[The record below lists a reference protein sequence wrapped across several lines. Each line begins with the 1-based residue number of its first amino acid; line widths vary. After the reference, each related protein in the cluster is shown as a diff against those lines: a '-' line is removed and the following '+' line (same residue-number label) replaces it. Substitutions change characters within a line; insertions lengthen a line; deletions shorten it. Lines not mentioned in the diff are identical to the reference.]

1 MGGWIVENWFNLLN
15 GLGVVGSLLFT
26 AVSLCS
32 ETRTRR
38 IANLLSL
45 TQNHRELWSEL
56 FDRPALGRVLDRS
69 AKLEKESITLDE
81 GLYVNMVIQHL
92 GSAYEAIKSGLTI
105 KPEGMRRDVGW
116 FFSLPIPRAI
126 WERIKILQNDDFV
139 DFVEECLGNRRD
151 DLSASHSVNGRE
163 GEVE

>member
-1 MGGWIVENWFNLLN
+1 MGGWFAENWFNLLN

-26 AVSLCS
+26 AVSLRS
-32 ETRTRR
+32 ETKTRR

-56 FDRPALGRVLDRS
+56 FDRSALGRVLDG
-69 AKLEKESITLDE
+69 AANLDKKSITLDE

-105 KPEGMRRDVGW
+105 KPEGMRQDVGW
-116 FFSLPIPRAI
+116 FFSLPIPKAI
-126 WERIKILQNDDFV
+126 WENIKILQNDDFV
-139 DFVEECLGNRRD
+139 DFVEGCLDNQRD
-151 DLSASHSVNGRE
+151 DVSAHWVDGRRRE
-163 GEVE
+163 GG